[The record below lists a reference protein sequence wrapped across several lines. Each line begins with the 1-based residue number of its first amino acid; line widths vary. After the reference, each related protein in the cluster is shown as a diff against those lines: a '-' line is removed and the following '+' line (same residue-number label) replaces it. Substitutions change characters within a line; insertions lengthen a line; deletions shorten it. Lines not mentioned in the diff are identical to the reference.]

1 MKSASMRRVTAHP
14 TRMPAKKKPP
24 VGANASPERTLPA
37 GPWKKGVPGR
47 NELFE
52 LKRRAVLREAG
63 RAFSKYGF
71 HNITLDQLAEALN
84 ISKPTLYTYFP
95 NKQLMLYECHRLAMD
110 LGDQA
115 VARMKASEGR
125 GLERILVFLEGY
137 LRSLTSE
144 LGHFAVL
151 TDYFALLPEHRDEI
165 LKRRSAFD
173 REFRSVIE
181 QGIADGSIRPCDP
194 KLAVNCFMGTVNWL
208 PMWFSPDGP
217 STGDEVASE
226 FVGIFRRGLKA
237 VRGK

>member
-1 MKSASMRRVTAHP
+1 MTPITVPRIGMP
-14 TRMPAKKKPP
+14 TRKKSR
-24 VGANASPERTLPA
+24 VHTLPGTETPH
-37 GPWKKGVPGR
+37 GPWKSGVPGR
-47 NELFE
+47 SELFE

-110 LGDQA
+110 LGDEA
-115 VARMKASEGR
+115 VANMKAAGGS
-125 GLERILVFLEGY
+125 GLDRILAFLASY

-165 LKRRSAFD
+165 LRRRDAFD
-173 REFRSVIE
+173 REFRKVVE

-194 KLAVNCFMGTVNWL
+194 QLAVNCFMGTVNWL
-208 PMWFSPDGP
+208 PVWFSPDGP
-217 STGDEVASE
+217 ASGDEVASE
-226 FVGIFRRGLKA
+226 FVDIFRRGLKA
-237 VRGK
+237 ARSR